1 MRSTRARTISLA
13 IFALILAGTSIGR
26 AQQLGWEGST
36 GVFVTPL
43 AYTAASPERKVALPT
58 VAYHY
63 LNGGSVLGTFSQ
75 ISITSGFANRVEF
88 GYTRTIHAAGSN
100 AALSPLWTDG
110 FNTFHGKG
118 ALLKENSWKK
128 KWVPAVS
135 LGFNVRSQVRNV
147 GGALLKKDTTNGD
160 IYLAA
165 SKTITQFKPV
175 PILITGGIRGSNAQL
190 FGLAGNAPEWAALGF
205 GSVAFVL
212 HGPAKSTVILAAEA
226 SQQPNHLQDL
236 PGAVTPTTLVYAVR
250 VLPSAKLRLNV
261 DFGMLQGP
269 GRIASGVDLQA
280 RARPAFA
287 VSYKF

>member
-128 KWVPAVS
+128 NGYRPFRWAS
-135 LGFNVRSQVRNV
+135 TSAHRFGTSAVRS
-147 GGALLKKDTTNGD
+147 
-160 IYLAA
+160 
-165 SKTITQFKPV
+165 
-175 PILITGGIRGSNAQL
+175 
-190 FGLAGNAPEWAALGF
+190 
-205 GSVAFVL
+205 
-212 HGPAKSTVILAAEA
+212 
-226 SQQPNHLQDL
+226 
-236 PGAVTPTTLVYAVR
+236 
-250 VLPSAKLRLNV
+250 
-261 DFGMLQGP
+261 
-269 GRIASGVDLQA
+269 
-280 RARPAFA
+280 
-287 VSYKF
+287 